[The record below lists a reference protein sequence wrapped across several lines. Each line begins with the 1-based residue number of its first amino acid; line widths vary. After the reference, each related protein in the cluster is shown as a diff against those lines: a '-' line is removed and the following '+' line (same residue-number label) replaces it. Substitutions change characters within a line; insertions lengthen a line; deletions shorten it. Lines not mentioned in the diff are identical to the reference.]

1 MNRRDNRPTH
11 PSRRAFIRL
20 GAALAAMPLAAA
32 LPSRPAAA
40 ANKTS
45 ILTRPIPVSGEP
57 LPLIGLGSWLTFD
70 VGPSE
75 RGRARSADIMRAFFA
90 RGGDLIDSSPMYGSA
105 EAVIGAG
112 LQGLGPAPGL
122 FAASKVWIMGRS
134 LGIYQMQQSRALWQ
148 VPRFDLMQ
156 IHNMLNWRAHI
167 ETLKAWREQGRV
179 RYIGVTTSHGRR
191 HAKLEQALLAED
203 FDFVQF
209 TYNIVDRE
217 AERRLLPLARE
228 KGIAVIANRP
238 FRRGALFERV
248 RHKPLP
254 SWAAEIDCQ
263 NWAQFFLKFIIS
275 HPAVSCAIPATSQL
289 AHLHE
294 NMGAAYGRLSDT
306 GQRARMAGLFS

>member
-1 MNRRDNRPTH
+1 MNPDDNRPTH
-11 PSRRAFIRL
+11 PARRAFIRL
-20 GAALAAMPLAAA
+20 GAGLAAMPLVPA
-32 LPSRPAAA
+32 LPARSASA
-40 ANKTS
+40 ANHPA

-57 LPLIGLGSWLTFD
+57 LPLVGLGSWLTFD
-70 VGPSE
+70 VGPNE
-75 RGRARSADIMRAFFA
+75 RARARSAEIMRAFFA
-90 RGGDLIDSSPMYGSA
+90 RGGGLIDSSPMYGSA

-112 LQGLGPAPGL
+112 LQPLGPAPGL

-134 LGIYQMQQSRALWQ
+134 LGVYQMEQSRALWQ

-156 IHNMLNWRAHI
+156 IHNMLNWRAHL

-179 RYIGVTTSHGRR
+179 RYIGLTTSHGRR

-203 FDFVQF
+203 FDFVQL

-238 FRRGALFERV
+238 FQRGALFEHV
-248 RHKPLP
+248 RHRPLP
-254 SWAAEIDCQ
+254 GWAREIDCA
-263 NWAQFFLKFIIS
+263 NWAQFFLKFIVS
-275 HPAVSCAIPATSQL
+275 HPAVTCAIPATSQL

-294 NMGAAYGRLSDT
+294 NMGAAYGRLPDA
-306 GQRARMAGLFS
+306 GLRVRMAGLFS

>member
-1 MNRRDNRPTH
+1 MNPDDNRPTH
-11 PSRRAFIRL
+11 PARRAFIRL
-20 GAALAAMPLAAA
+20 GAGLAAMPLVPA
-32 LPSRPAAA
+32 LPARSASA
-40 ANKTS
+40 ANHPA

-57 LPLIGLGSWLTFD
+57 LPLVGLGSWLTFD
-70 VGPSE
+70 VGPNE
-75 RGRARSADIMRAFFA
+75 RARARSAEIMRAFFA
-90 RGGDLIDSSPMYGSA
+90 RGGGLIDSSPMYGSA

-112 LQGLGPAPGL
+112 LQRLGPAPSL

-134 LGIYQMQQSRALWQ
+134 LGVYQMEQSRALWQ

-156 IHNMLNWRAHI
+156 IHNMLNWRAHL

-179 RYIGVTTSHGRR
+179 RYIGLTTSHGRR

-203 FDFVQF
+203 FDFVQL

-238 FRRGALFERV
+238 FQRGALFEHA

-254 SWAAEIDCQ
+254 GWAREIDCA
-263 NWAQFFLKFIIS
+263 NWAQFFLKFIVS
-275 HPAVSCAIPATSQL
+275 HPAVTCAIPATSQL

-294 NMGAAYGRLSDT
+294 NMGAAYGRLPDA
-306 GQRARMAGLFS
+306 GLRVRMAGLFS